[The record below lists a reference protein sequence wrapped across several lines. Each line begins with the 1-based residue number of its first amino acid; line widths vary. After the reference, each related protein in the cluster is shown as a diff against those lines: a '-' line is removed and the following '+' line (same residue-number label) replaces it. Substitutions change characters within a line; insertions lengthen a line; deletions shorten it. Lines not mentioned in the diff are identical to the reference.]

1 MREARIPCSVLVVE
15 DEPLVR
21 MVAVEMLQDA
31 GLEELGSIGCFP
43 AERLRATNCQS
54 VFGNAM

>member
-1 MREARIPCSVLVVE
+1 
-15 DEPLVR
+15 